1 MSGPGKGGYS
11 VGPGTGDAH
20 VGHPDEFF
28 PKGPVRPKKRGGSY
42 VKGGGSSGP
51 STSKRPKL
59 RPGSGSGS
67 GGGSYVKGGDA
78 PNRAAPSKKSTPKR
92 AAPSKK
98 TKRPNGQVGQD
109 YFSGSTGGPKPKR
122 RRYPGDKQHPLKLHE
137 T

>member
-28 PKGPVRPKKRGGSY
+28 PKGPVKPRKR
-42 VKGGGSSGP
+42 GGSSGP

-78 PNRAAPSKKSTPKR
+78 PKRAAPSKKSTPKR

-98 TKRPNGQVGQD
+98 STPRKKTERPNGQVGPD
-109 YFSGSTGGPKPKR
+109 YFTGSTGGPKTKR
-122 RRYPGDKQHPLKLHE
+122 RRYPGDKQDPLKLHE